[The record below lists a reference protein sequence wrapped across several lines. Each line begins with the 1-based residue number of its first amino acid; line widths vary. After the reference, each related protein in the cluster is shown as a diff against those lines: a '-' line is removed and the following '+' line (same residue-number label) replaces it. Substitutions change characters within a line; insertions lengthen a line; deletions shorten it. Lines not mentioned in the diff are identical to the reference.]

1 MGRAARHGRSLRGD
15 IDEYRR
21 ELLDERS
28 GRNRGKQRAAPAPAS
43 PAAKADQRR
52 DEAQRRAG
60 LSPLKKAVEAAEKK
74 IAKLDAEIA
83 GLDKLL
89 ADPALYT
96 REPERA
102 KTITRDRGQL
112 LKTREVAEA
121 AWLEASEAYE
131 AATGT

>member
-1 MGRAARHGRSLRGD
+1 M
-15 IDEYRR
+15 
-21 ELLDERS
+21 
-28 GRNRGKQRAAPAPAS
+28 
-43 PAAKADQRR
+43 
-52 DEAQRRAG
+52 
-60 LSPLKKAVEAAEKK
+60 SPLKKAVEAAEKK